1 MFYVQAFK
9 MIPHRRKKEPTKY
22 GLATLRIEKHN
33 NNLFTIIEQT
43 TGRGSQT
50 TKNVDAKKANKYIK
64 RFSEKYTDCQT
75 EYIGEHVLTTASYF
89 TNNYNH

>member
-33 NNLFTIIEQT
+33 NNLFT
-43 TGRGSQT
+43 RR
-50 TKNVDAKKANKYIK
+50 KKINLNNNKKI
-64 RFSEKYTDCQT
+64 
-75 EYIGEHVLTTASYF
+75 LL
-89 TNNYNH
+89 